1 MQKVEYITKEKVT
14 EIMKRLDFFRAF
26 SISEISKLSEFHTNF
41 FVYEK
46 NEKIIEE
53 GNHSNAFYII
63 LSGGVVV
70 IKENSKLPLARL
82 EPGDFFGEIAFLT
95 GNARTSNVVSDETTI
110 AIKINRSML
119 DKLTV
124 EIREKI
130 KDQILLKLITRI
142 TKMNDVI
149 ISLTE

>member
-14 EIMKRLDFFRAF
+14 EIMKRLEFFSAF
-26 SISEISKLSEFHTNF
+26 TNSELTRLSEFHTNF

-46 NEKIIEE
+46 EERIIEE

-63 LSGGVVV
+63 LSGGVLV
-70 IKENSKLPLARL
+70 IKENSRIPIARL

-95 GNARTSNVVSDETTI
+95 GNPRTSNVVSDDTTI
-110 AIKINRSML
+110 TIRINRSML
-119 DKLTV
+119 DKLTP

-130 KDQILLKLITRI
+130 KDQILNKLIERI
-142 TKMNDVI
+142 GRMNQVI